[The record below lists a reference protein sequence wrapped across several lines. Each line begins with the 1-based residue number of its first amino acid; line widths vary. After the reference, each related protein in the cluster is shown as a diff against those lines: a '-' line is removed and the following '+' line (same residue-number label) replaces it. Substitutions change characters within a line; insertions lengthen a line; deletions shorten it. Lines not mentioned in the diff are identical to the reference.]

1 MSEPIDHENIT
12 SIDNAVA
19 FQIHRFARLLRYNL
33 QSMLRREADGLT
45 PEQWFILFR
54 LYEQDG
60 QTQAE
65 LADRALNDRPNITRM
80 LDKLE
85 QKQLVA
91 RTAHPEDRRS
101 YRIFLSRTGRSFVE
115 DMFPKMIEE
124 RQRIFNGVSDED
136 LNHLLRTLKAIE
148 KNL

>member
-1 MSEPIDHENIT
+1 MSDPVDHQNTT
-12 SIDNAVA
+12 SLDNAVA

-33 QSMLRREADGLT
+33 QRMLREQADGLT

-91 RTAHPEDRRS
+91 RTAHPQDRRS
-101 YRIFLSRTGRSFVE
+101 YRIFLSRSGRSFVE
-115 DMFPKMIEE
+115 AMFPKMIEE
-124 RQRIFNGVSDED
+124 RQRIFSGVSNED
-136 LNHLLRTLKAIE
+136 LAHLLTTLKEIE